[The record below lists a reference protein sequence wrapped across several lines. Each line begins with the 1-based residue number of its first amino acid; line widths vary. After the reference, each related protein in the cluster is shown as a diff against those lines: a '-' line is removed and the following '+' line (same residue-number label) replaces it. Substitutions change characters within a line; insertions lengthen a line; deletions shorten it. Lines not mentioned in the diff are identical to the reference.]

1 MSVAV
6 AFTATNGDAYETHM
20 GRWSKRLAE
29 VFLDFVGVKEGEQVL
44 DLGCGTGSLT
54 YALAQRVQYQTIV
67 GVDVAEAYIEH
78 ARALTDNP
86 QIEFRV
92 GSATAIPLPDNSVD
106 RVLSLL
112 LLTFVADTQA
122 ALAEMRRVARP
133 GAVIAASVWDA
144 RGGHVTNRLFW
155 DIASVLDPQAV
166 VARTANYT
174 RPMTRPGELAA
185 AWHTAGLE
193 NIEEG
198 ILGTR
203 MNFESFDDFWMPNL
217 GKQGPVADYLQT
229 LTQEAFDVLKYHV
242 RGAYLGG
249 EEDGP
254 RSFAAMA
261 WGVKG
266 TLPQA

>member
-1 MSVAV
+1 MSVAYE
-6 AFTATNGDAYETHM
+6 FTATNGDAYETHM
-20 GRWSKRLAE
+20 GRWSQRLAE
-29 VFLDFVGVKEGEQVL
+29 VFLDFVGVADGEQVL

-54 YALAQRVQYQTIV
+54 FALAQRVQYQTIV
-67 GVDVAEAYIEH
+67 GVDIAEAYIEH
-78 ARALTDNP
+78 ARERTKTP
-86 QIEFRV
+86 QIELSV
-92 GSATAIPLPDNSVD
+92 GDATAIPLPDNSVD

-112 LLTFVADTQA
+112 LMTFVADTQA
-122 ALAEMRRVARP
+122 ALREMRRVARP

-155 DIASVLDPQAV
+155 DTASVLDSKAGE
-166 VARTANYT
+166 ARAANYT

-198 ILGTR
+198 MLGTR
-203 MNFESFDDFWMPNL
+203 MDFKSFDDFWMPNL

-229 LTQEAFDVLKYHV
+229 LAPDAFDLVFHHV
-242 RGAYLGG
+242 REAYLGG

-266 TLPQA
+266 TVPTP